1 MWFSHHALVTQ
12 QTVSAAL
19 RSRALGSELR
29 GDDNAAPRGAMAA
42 NAPQLA
48 LILLQGA
55 LLLALC
61 TIVHKARS
69 LWSPAADVRVVQS
82 ANKGLH

>member
-19 RSRALGSELR
+19 RSRALGPLFHDGERLPPGAS
-29 GDDNAAPRGAMAA
+29 AAH
-42 NAPQLA
+42 APQLA

-55 LLLALC
+55 LLLAVC
-61 TIVHKARS
+61 TVVHKAR
-69 LWSPAADVRVVQS
+69 PAPCRQTQ
-82 ANKGLH
+82 